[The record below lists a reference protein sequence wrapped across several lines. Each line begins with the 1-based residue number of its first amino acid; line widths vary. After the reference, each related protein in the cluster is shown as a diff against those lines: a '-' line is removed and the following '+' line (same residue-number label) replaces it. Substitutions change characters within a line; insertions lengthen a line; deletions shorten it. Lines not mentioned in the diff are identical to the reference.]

1 MRRARLRAIYGGPT
15 MALTSADLARLGPAA
30 QKQVLDKL
38 AGAQQQKKRSKYNNR
53 KVVMDGIKFDSE
65 REAARFAELK
75 VLRAMGKIR
84 DLRLQVNFT
93 LVEGYTTI
101 EGERIKPMV
110 YRADFTYE
118 RAAEPDRNGTVYW
131 LREVEDAKG
140 AKTKDYLLKKKLMR
154 GKYGITIR
162 EV

>member
-1 MRRARLRAIYGGPT
+1 MGIDISQLGKDAQAQV
-15 MALTSADLARLGPAA
+15 MAKMAV
-30 QKQVLDKL
+30 QEV
-38 AGAQQQKKRSKYNNR
+38 KKRSKYGNR
-53 KVVMDGIKFDSE
+53 KVVRDGIKFDSE

-93 LVEGYTTI
+93 LVEGYKTI
-101 EGERIKPMV
+101 EGKRIKPMA
-110 YRADFTYE
+110 YRADFVYE
-118 RAAEPDRNGTVYW
+118 RAAEPDCNGTVYW

-140 AKTKDYLLKKKLMR
+140 AKTKDYLLKKKLMQD
-154 GKYGITIR
+154 KYGITIR

>member
-1 MRRARLRAIYGGPT
+1 MGIDISQLGKDAQAQV
-15 MALTSADLARLGPAA
+15 MAKMAV
-30 QKQVLDKL
+30 QEV
-38 AGAQQQKKRSKYNNR
+38 KKRSKYGNR
-53 KVVMDGIKFDSE
+53 KVVRDGIKFDSE
-65 REAARFAELK
+65 REAARFGELK

-84 DLRLQVNFT
+84 DLRLQANFT
-93 LVEGYTTI
+93 LVEGYKTI

-118 RAAEPDRNGTVYW
+118 RATEPDIAGVVRW

-140 AKTKDYLLKKKLMR
+140 AKTKDYLLKKKLMQD
-154 GKYGITIR
+154 KYGITIR

>member
-1 MRRARLRAIYGGPT
+1 
-15 MALTSADLARLGPAA
+15 MALTSADLARLGPQA

-38 AGAQQQKKRSKYNNR
+38 VGEQKLKKNKYGNR
-53 KVVMDGIKFDSE
+53 KVVRDGIKFDSE
-65 REAARFAELK
+65 REAARFQELK

-84 DLRLQVNFT
+84 NLRLQANFT

-118 RAAEPDRNGTVYW
+118 RATEPDIAGVVHW

-140 AKTKDYLLKKKLMR
+140 MHTQAYELKKKLMQD
-154 GKYGITIR
+154 KHGITIR

>member
-1 MRRARLRAIYGGPT
+1 
-15 MALTSADLARLGPAA
+15 MAMTSADLARLGPAA

-38 AGAQQQKKRSKYNNR
+38 AGEQKKQKHSKYGNR

-65 REAARFAELK
+65 REAARFGELK

-84 DLRLQVNFT
+84 NLRLQANFT

-118 RAAEPDRNGTVYW
+118 RATEPDCNGTVYW

-140 AKTKDYLLKKKLMR
+140 MKTKDYLLKKKLMQD
-154 GKYGITIR
+154 KYNITIR

>member
-1 MRRARLRAIYGGPT
+1 
-15 MALTSADLARLGPAA
+15 MALTSADLVRLGPAA

-38 AGAQQQKKRSKYNNR
+38 AGAQKQEKSKYGNR
-53 KVVMDGIKFDSE
+53 KVVRDGIKFDSE
-65 REAARFAELK
+65 REAARFTELK
-75 VLRAMGKIR
+75 VLQAMGKIR
-84 DLRLQVNFT
+84 DLRLQTNFT

-101 EGERIKPMV
+101 EGKRVKPMV

-118 RAAEPDRNGTVYW
+118 RATEPDCNGVVHW

-140 AKTKDYLLKKKLMR
+140 MHTQAYELKKKLMQD
-154 GKYGITIR
+154 KYNITIR

>member
-1 MRRARLRAIYGGPT
+1 MGIDISKLGKDAQAQI
-15 MALTSADLARLGPAA
+15 MAKMAV
-30 QKQVLDKL
+30 QEVQ
-38 AGAQQQKKRSKYNNR
+38 KRSKYGNR
-53 KVVMDGIKFDSE
+53 KVVRDGIKFDSE

-93 LVEGYTTI
+93 LVEGYKTI
-101 EGERIKPMV
+101 EGKRIKPMV
-110 YRADFTYE
+110 YRADFVYK
-118 RAAEPDRNGTVYW
+118 RATGPDCNGTVHW

-140 AKTKDYLLKKKLMR
+140 MKTKDYLLKKKLMQD
-154 GKYGITIR
+154 KYGITIR

>member
-1 MRRARLRAIYGGPT
+1 
-15 MALTSADLARLGPAA
+15 MALTSADLARLGPQA

-38 AGAQQQKKRSKYNNR
+38 AGAQKPKKSKYGNR
-53 KVVMDGIKFDSE
+53 KVVCDGIKFDSE
-65 REAARFAELK
+65 REAERFGELK

-110 YRADFTYE
+110 YRAGLQRHGALAARGRGRKGRENE
-118 RAAEPDRNGTVYW
+118 RLSAEKET
-131 LREVEDAKG
+131 DAG
-140 AKTKDYLLKKKLMR
+140 QVRHHDPR
-154 GKYGITIR
+154 GVR
-162 EV
+162 

>member
-1 MRRARLRAIYGGPT
+1 
-15 MALTSADLARLGPAA
+15 MALTSADLARLGPQA

-38 AGAQQQKKRSKYNNR
+38 AGAQRPKKSKYGNR

-84 DLRLQVNFT
+84 DLRLQANFT
-93 LVEGYTTI
+93 LVEGYKTSA
-101 EGERIKPMV
+101 GERSKPMV

-118 RAAEPDRNGTVYW
+118 RATAPDCNGVVHW

-140 AKTKDYLLKKKLMR
+140 AKTKDYLLKKKLMQD
-154 GKYGITIR
+154 KYHITIR

>member
-1 MRRARLRAIYGGPT
+1 
-15 MALTSADLARLGPAA
+15 MALTSADLARLGSAA

-38 AGAQQQKKRSKYNNR
+38 AGAQQQKRSKYGNR
-53 KVVMDGIKFDSE
+53 KVVRDGIKFDSE

-84 DLRLQVNFT
+84 DLRLQANFT

-101 EGERIKPMV
+101 DGERIKPMV

-118 RAAEPDRNGTVYW
+118 RAAEPDCNGVVHW

-140 AKTKDYLLKKKLMR
+140 MKTKDYLLKKKLMQD
-154 GKYGITIR
+154 KYNVTIR
-162 EV
+162 EI

>member
-1 MRRARLRAIYGGPT
+1 MGIDISQLGKDAQAQV
-15 MALTSADLARLGPAA
+15 MAKMAV
-30 QKQVLDKL
+30 QEV
-38 AGAQQQKKRSKYNNR
+38 KKRSKYGNR
-53 KVVMDGIKFDSE
+53 KVVRDGIKFDSE
-65 REAARFAELK
+65 READRFGELK

-84 DLRLQVNFT
+84 DLRLQANFT

-101 EGERIKPMV
+101 EGKRIKPMV

-118 RAAEPDRNGTVYW
+118 RTTEPDCNGTVHW

-140 AKTKDYLLKKKLMR
+140 AKTKDYLLKKKLMQD
-154 GKYGITIR
+154 KYGITIR

>member
-1 MRRARLRAIYGGPT
+1 
-15 MALTSADLARLGPAA
+15 MALTSADLARLGPQA

-38 AGAQQQKKRSKYNNR
+38 AGEQKPKKRKYGNS
-53 KVVMDGIKFDSE
+53 KVVRDGIKFDSE
-65 REAARFAELK
+65 REAARFGELK
-75 VLRAMGKIR
+75 VLRAMGNIR
-84 DLRLQVNFT
+84 NLRLQANFT

-118 RAAEPDRNGTVYW
+118 RATEPDCNGTVHW
-131 LREVEDAKG
+131 LQEVEDAKG
-140 AKTKDYLLKKKLMR
+140 TKTKDYLLKKKLMQD
-154 GKYGITIR
+154 KFGITIR

>member
-1 MRRARLRAIYGGPT
+1 MR
-15 MALTSADLARLGPAA
+15 
-30 QKQVLDKL
+30 
-38 AGAQQQKKRSKYNNR
+38 
-53 KVVMDGIKFDSE
+53 DGIKFDSE
-65 REAARFAELK
+65 REAARFGELK

-110 YRADFTYE
+110 YRADFVYE
-118 RAAEPDRNGTVYW
+118 RATEPDCNGTVYW

-140 AKTKDYLLKKKLMR
+140 AKTKDYLLKKKLMQD
-154 GKYGITIR
+154 KFGITIR

>member
-1 MRRARLRAIYGGPT
+1 
-15 MALTSADLARLGPAA
+15 MALTSADLARLGPQA

-38 AGAQQQKKRSKYNNR
+38 AGTQKPQKSKYGNR
-53 KVVMDGIKFDSE
+53 KVVCEGIKFDSE
-65 REAARFAELK
+65 REAARFGELK

-84 DLRLQVNFT
+84 NLRLQANFT

-110 YRADFTYE
+110 YRADFVYE
-118 RAAEPDRNGTVYW
+118 RATEPDCNGTVHW
-131 LREVEDAKG
+131 LREIEDVKG
-140 AKTKDYLLKKKLMR
+140 MKTKDYLLKKKLMQD
-154 GKYGITIR
+154 KYGITIR